1 MQVPPLPTDTI
12 ATGSKRP
19 ATAGGVYD
27 AISAAE
33 PAADVVR
40 ELGVTLNSSGAAAAN
55 RTALNAWGAALNTQR
70 QQVLRSGVGDIW
82 IDDTWVWAH
91 SQGGVF
97 EGAGVV
103 LDVFG
108 ESTADKD
115 RSSGTRIMAPGEAV
129 GIRMDGTGATL
140 DRVSLWGYQ
149 NTSRA
154 AFVAGVDAGAG
165 GVGIH
170 ITDDEEETS
179 WGPGKL
185 RSTDLALIG
194 WDYGIKCGR
203 THSGEQADA
212 CNIDRLIGAYCDTL
226 FYSITTQST
235 GHRFGEVHSFGCKTV
250 FDFER
255 GGNIDAQ
262 LVYMGDRNDTEPGG
276 GTVTLLRTGE
286 YVDDTTGVSPN
297 QNNFSLGTVVVD
309 GSIETFNLW
318 VSRGDSA
325 AHLRIRNLKLQN
337 ATANVNCV
345 LYGANKVFI
354 ENADRLRDQMFT
366 THQVSGNVPYIV
378 IGNGVMKQDEDW
390 DNLVHPDST
399 GFCWVALVLP
409 IEYSGNSGPH
419 CTVIVQ
425 KWQNGDLIETRRTVT
440 TKSEPTDGQVL
451 KWDDASSEWIAADD
465 IGGEGE
471 GGAPTNA
478 TYWTASANGT
488 LSAEVVVNSASSLHS
503 AIGNET
509 TGSGNVVRAT
519 SPTLVTPALGTPSSG
534 TLTNCTGLPLASGV
548 TGDLPFANLT
558 QGSALS
564 VLGVTGNSTADVAS
578 IAAGSDHQV
587 LRRSGTSLT
596 FGAVNLASSNA
607 VTGTLP
613 VGNGGT
619 GVTSLG
625 SGVATWLGTPSSA
638 NLASAVTGETG
649 SGALVFGTAPSI
661 SSPLISGTAGLA
673 NVTFEIGD
681 AGSLRIEEDD
691 NPALVIDGD
700 GDFITAS
707 WQFTA
712 PTVAA
717 TDMVIVGPATSSGL
731 GLKYQA
737 GDSNVLYVVEGDG
750 DTVMSVLVDYVL
762 VGGGHARLH
771 AVADGVATLLN
782 NATTSFGRLCLGPA
796 TSSFPALKRNG
807 TGVDVVLGD
816 DSGYAPITA
825 VQYEIGAAV
834 DTTLTRSSAGVAAIE
849 GSNILLASGLG
860 SITQAYDAEL
870 AALAGL
876 TSAANKGIQF
886 TGSGTAA
893 TFDLTT
899 AGKALLDDADA
910 SAQRTTLGLTALATT
925 APGAGV
931 TTAAAANVNTNGGL
945 VTYGRVSTTS
955 AATLTPTGNAPA
967 NYAEHTAQAEALS
980 VAAPSGTPE
989 SGYVL
994 RISLTATGSN
1004 RAVSW
1009 NAIYEVGDSGSAL
1022 PTTIT
1027 AGKTLRI
1034 GFEYD
1039 GGESKWKRIAQAEEP

>member
-1 MQVPPLPTDTI
+1 MSLFGSYPSPHRPIYAAARATAIILLFSGAFCGSVAAQVQVPPLPTDTI

-27 AISAAE
+27 AITAAE

-55 RTALNAWGAALNTQR
+55 RTALNAWGAAFNTQR

-129 GIRMDGTGATL
+129 GIRMDGTGATI

-170 ITDDEEETS
+170 ITDDEEDTS

-194 WDYGIKCGR
+194 WNYGIKCGR

-212 CNIDRLIGAYCDTL
+212 VNIDRLIGAYCDTL
-226 FYSITTQST
+226 FHSITTQST

-337 ATANVNCV
+337 ATTNVNCV

-378 IGNGVMKQDEDW
+378 IGNGVMKQDEYW
-390 DNLVHPDST
+390 DDLIHPDST

-425 KWQNGDLIETRRTVT
+425 KWQNGELVETRRTVT

-451 KWDDASSEWIAADD
+451 KWDSVSKEWIAADD
-465 IGGEGE
+465 IGGGGG
-471 GGAPTNA
+471 GGAPTDA
-478 TYWTASANGT
+478 TYLTTTANGT
-488 LSAEVVVNSASSLHS
+488 LSAEVVIGTSSTVGQILRV
-503 AIGNET
+503 
-509 TGSGNVVRAT
+509 TGSNAYGWG
-519 SPTLVTPALGTPSSG
+519 ALDLADSDAI
-534 TLTNCTGLPLASGV
+534 TN
-548 TGDLPFANLT
+548 DLPFANLA

-564 VLGVTGNSTADVAS
+564 VLGVTGNATADVAS
-578 IAAGSDHQV
+578 IAAASDHQV
-587 LRRSGTSLT
+587 LRRSGTAVA
-596 FGAVNLASSNA
+596 FGAINLASGNA

-613 VGNGGT
+613 AGNGGT
-619 GVTSLG
+619 GITALG
-625 SGVATWLGTPSSA
+625 SGVPTWLGTPTSA

-649 SGALVFGTAPSI
+649 SGALVFSVAPAFEGI
-661 SSPLISGTAGLA
+661 P
-673 NVTFEIGD
+673 TFE
-681 AGSLRIEEDD
+681 AG
-691 NPALVIDGD
+691 
-700 GDFITAS
+700 
-707 WQFTA
+707 FT
-712 PTVAA
+712 V
-717 TDMVIVGPATSSGL
+717 L
-731 GLKYQA
+731 GLDDA
-737 GDSNVLYVVEGDG
+737 SAVLF
-750 DTVMSVLVDYVL
+750 
-762 VGGGHARLH
+762 GGNDVRVSFGA
-771 AVADGVATLLN
+771 
-782 NATTSFGRLCLGPA
+782 ATTSGLAFKWGVADPDVLYLTQGDGSSVGSLLVDSLLAGGGNVRLLSGGGDGIGLLQNNAANNFGRLCLGG
-796 TSSFPALKRNG
+796 TSSSFPAIKRNS
-807 TGVDVVLGD
+807 TGIDVVLAD
-816 DSGYAPITA
+816 DSGYAPLA
-825 VQYEIGAAV
+825 ASQYEIGNAG
-834 DTTLTRSSAGVAAIE
+834 DTTLTRVSPGVAAIE

-860 SITQAYDAEL
+860 SVTQAYDAEL

-893 TFDLTT
+893 TYDLTA

-910 SAQRTTLGLTALATT
+910 AAQRTTLGLGALSTVT
-925 APGAGV
+925 PGTGV
-931 TTAAAANVNTNGGL
+931 ATAAANATNSSGGFPTISTAN
-945 VTYGRVSTTS
+945 S
-955 AATLTPTGNAPA
+955 ASGAITPVGDKRG
-967 NYAEHTAQAEALS
+967 EWIERTAQAAGLTINN
-980 VAAPSGTPE
+980 PSGTPKPGDTILIAVTDDNTPRALTWDT
-989 SGYVL
+989 GYMALGV
-994 RISLTATGSN
+994 
-1004 RAVSW
+1004 
-1009 NAIYEVGDSGSAL
+1009 DL
-1022 PTTIT
+1022 PTTTT
-1027 AGKTLRI
+1027 AGKTLVV
-1034 GFEYD
+1034 GLVYTAKH
-1039 GGESKWKRIAQAEEP
+1039 SKFGCVSVAIQE